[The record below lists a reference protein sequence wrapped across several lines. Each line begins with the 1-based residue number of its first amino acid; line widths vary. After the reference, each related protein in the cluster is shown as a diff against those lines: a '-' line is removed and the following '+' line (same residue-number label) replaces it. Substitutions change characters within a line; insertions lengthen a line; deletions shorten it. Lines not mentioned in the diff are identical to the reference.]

1 MWGAIADRIWGIFF
15 TAAAGSYLIVGAV
28 VVLYISTSSSWT
40 KNWRPDASRC
50 DEHENKLRTV
60 SMWTWIF
67 LRFPIT
73 FVLHVAVWPLYFSWY
88 LDHRDEKNAVAEAEE
103 RNTSPHDGP

>member
-1 MWGAIADRIWGIFF
+1 
-15 TAAAGSYLIVGAV
+15 
-28 VVLYISTSSSWT
+28 
-40 KNWRPDASRC
+40 
-50 DEHENKLRTV
+50 
-60 SMWTWIF
+60 MWTWIF